1 MYNRCVR
8 EEVEIDWWIEERKGK
23 DQRVGALYAACQ
35 RCGSMGR
42 LVMGTEDSENALQII
57 TDEEKN
63 RSQEITVSADI
74 VQHTYTFLCP
84 FSSGFLFGI
93 FISQGSPLLLTH
105 THTHKHTLS
114 ELQSLLNFLPQ
125 VKR

>member
-1 MYNRCVR
+1 MDRGKEGKRSEGGGVVR
-8 EEVEIDWWIEERKGK
+8 SVPEMWIDGQIGDGNSPFWKRSADYHGRGEEQE
-23 DQRVGALYAACQ
+23 Q
-35 RCGSMGR
+35 
-42 LVMGTEDSENALQII
+42 
-57 TDEEKN
+57 
-63 RSQEITVSADI
+63 SQEITASADI

-93 FISQGSPLLLTH
+93 FISQGSPLLPTH
-105 THTHKHTLS
+105 THTLS